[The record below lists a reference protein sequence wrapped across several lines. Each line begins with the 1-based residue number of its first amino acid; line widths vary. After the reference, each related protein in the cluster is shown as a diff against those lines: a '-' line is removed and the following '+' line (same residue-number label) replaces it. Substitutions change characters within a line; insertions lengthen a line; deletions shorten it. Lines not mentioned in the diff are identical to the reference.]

1 MCQVTLRIGGLLMYS
16 KILNVKYSEIRERF
30 VKFDA
35 VDIGKRIITLS
46 NLEYLDTV
54 SNDSDIVVYY
64 NVMGDT
70 TPIMLVERLD
80 ASTVQERKV
89 KVLVGQ
95 FNSENGEYVA
105 TLRKVKKDKGMG
117 SYLDVTVV
125 RRRVYENLQ
134 NS

>member
-89 KVLVGQ
+89 KALVGQ

-105 TLRKVKKDKGMG
+105 ALRKVKKDKGMG